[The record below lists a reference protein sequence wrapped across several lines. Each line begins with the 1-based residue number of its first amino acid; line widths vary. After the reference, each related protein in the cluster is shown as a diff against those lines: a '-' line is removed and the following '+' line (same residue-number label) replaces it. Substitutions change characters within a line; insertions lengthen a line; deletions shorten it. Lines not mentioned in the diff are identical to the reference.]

1 MEFLKLFQNHSEYD
15 AFVSGDT
22 MVKPN
27 VSHCVSENEVHYNP
41 LAIMTVR
48 YNVTDASNPT
58 QLYFYTPDG
67 GGLTINGAVMFD
79 KVEIDGTEV
88 SIADLDG
95 ASGKTQLSAGEHT
108 VKYTLKD
115 PTLLGIGYGEEGV
128 PSRVGAIFGGC
139 YDVISVEIP
148 NSVSIIGIDA
158 FSECTGLTSV
168 TIPNSVT
175 SIEEHAFYNCIGLTS
190 VVIPDSVEN
199 IWEGAFQ
206 ECTGLTSVAIGNSVT
221 SIGGGTFAGCSG
233 LTSVTIPNSV
243 TSIGRYAFSECT
255 GLTSVTIGNSVSTI
269 GDYAFCDCPLD
280 ETSRAAIRAIRPDAT
295 ECRDAE

>member
-67 GGLTINGAVMFD
+67 GGLIINGAVMFD

-206 ECTGLTSVAIGNSVT
+206 ECTGLTSVAIGNSV
-221 SIGGGTFAGCSG
+221 
-233 LTSVTIPNSV
+233 
-243 TSIGRYAFSECT
+243 
-255 GLTSVTIGNSVSTI
+255 STI